1 MEGTAI
7 SEIRPFLIDTDAA
20 ADDLIA
26 LLIALNAPDVAVE
39 AITVVSGACHAE
51 QGVQNVLYL
60 LEMTDRQ
67 IPVYAGR
74 QTPLLGELHDA
85 SKIMGRDGLG
95 DIGLPLH
102 GRIAAAGPAA
112 DAIRRMIKDFPGK
125 LTIVCLGPLT
135 NLALVLAT
143 EPQLASQIGRLVV
156 MGGVADG
163 VGNISAAAEYNMYA
177 DPEAADIVFRS
188 GVHIELVGWDLSRSE
203 SCAIRPADL
212 DAIKDIGTPLA
223 RFSLATL
230 AGLQRFLASINA
242 DGSIDFPDPLA
253 MAIAVS
259 PSVATEWK
267 ERHVTIATDRGP
279 ARGATIVDHLG
290 AHRGI
295 PNASIVAAADKD
307 KMLALLHSAFR
318 SLQAPK
324 LPF

>member
-1 MEGTAI
+1 M
-7 SEIRPFLIDTDAA
+7 SEVRPFLIDTDAA

-39 AITVVSGACHAE
+39 AITVVSGACSAE

-60 LEMTDRQ
+60 LDMIDRQ
-67 IPVYAGR
+67 VPVYAGR

-95 DIGLPLH
+95 DVGLPLS
-102 GRIAAAGPAA
+102 GRVAAAGPAA
-112 DAIRRMIKDFPGK
+112 DAIRQKIRDFPGK

-135 NLALVLAT
+135 NMALALAT
-143 EPQLASQIGRLVV
+143 EPQLADQIGRLIV

-163 VGNISAAAEYNMYA
+163 VGNITAAAEYNMYA

-212 DAIKDIGTPLA
+212 DAIQAIGTPLA

-230 AGLQRFLASINA
+230 AGLQRYLASINA

-259 PSVATEWK
+259 PAVATGWS
-267 ERHVTIATDRGP
+267 ERHVTVVTAPGTT
-279 ARGATIVDHLG
+279 RGATVVDHLG
-290 AHRGI
+290 AHGGV
-295 PNASIVAAADKD
+295 PNASIVTTADKAG
-307 KMLALLHSAFR
+307 MLALVHRAMKD
-318 SLQAPK
+318 LQASK